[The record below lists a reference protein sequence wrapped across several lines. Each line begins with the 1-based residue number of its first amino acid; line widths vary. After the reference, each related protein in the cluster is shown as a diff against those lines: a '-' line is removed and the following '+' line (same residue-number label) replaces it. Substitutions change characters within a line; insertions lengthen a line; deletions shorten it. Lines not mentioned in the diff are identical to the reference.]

1 MFNVHRT
8 PNRMNPN
15 QQPKTARSEPTPI
28 RRPPPLQTSA
38 LPASRRSPPAPLP
51 PSGLPPSA
59 TVTAR
64 PPVRGRPDRARAR
77 AVSWR
82 IVNSEENID
91 IRRAAALV
99 IANASS
105 DSGNL
110 AGRSQW
116 TGGRCEVTGGGVGR
130 FGVVSS
136 VFVGRE

>member
-77 AVSWR
+77 GLLEDRELGGEHRHPPRGGAGHRQRLLRLGEPGRAVP
-82 IVNSEENID
+82 VD
-91 IRRAAALV
+91 
-99 IANASS
+99 
-105 DSGNL
+105 
-110 AGRSQW
+110 
-116 TGGRCEVTGGGVGR
+116 GGTV
-130 FGVVSS
+130 
-136 VFVGRE
+136 